1 MTQER
6 MNEDVIY
13 IVNLNHENKRN
24 LEALQR
30 KVYRQLREKERRYVS
45 RAEKQIMAFL
55 VMAGSSMAGIVL
67 LLCGYHLAGMAAL
80 VVAMIALG
88 VSSHYEP

>member
-1 MTQER
+1 MTQEE
-6 MNEDVIY
+6 MNEDAMR
-13 IVNLNHENKRN
+13 IVNLNHEMRRS
-24 LEALQR
+24 LEALKR
-30 KVYRQLREKERRYVS
+30 EAERQLREKERRYVS

-88 VSSHYEP
+88 VSSHFE

>member
-1 MTQER
+1 MS
-6 MNEDVIY
+6 NECMDRHAMY
-13 IVNLNHENKRN
+13 IVNLNHEKRRS
-24 LEALQR
+24 LEALKR
-30 KVYRQLREKERRYVS
+30 EAERQLREKERRYVS

-55 VMAGSSMAGIVL
+55 VMAGSSMAGIAL
-67 LLCGYHLAGMAAL
+67 LLCGCQLAGMAAL